1 MVPDDEQTVVK
12 LARLLLGVARLGD
25 GDLCGWWRSNLMDPD
40 VGPFT
45 LGNAF
50 PRTSGIAAAELLL
63 LSAARRHDHVVDRAH
78 LLHVFSPALRARR
91 LVAGW
96 LAEAKSGP
104 SPPQVDELLRELC
117 SWRDVDVG
125 WAALRSWVGADAVR
139 VASEGVERT
148 GVVELPE
155 VTTIDLVDDEA
166 LLEFV
171 REMAAVYIGRAQ
183 LVPAVRLQR
192 APSPIS

>member
-1 MVPDDEQTVVK
+1 MGQDEQTVAE

-50 PRTSGIAAAELLL
+50 PRTSRIAAAELLL

-78 LLHVFSPALRARR
+78 VLHLFSPTLRARR

-104 SPPQVDELLRELC
+104 RPPQVDELLLELR
-117 SWRDVDVG
+117 SWRDVEVG
-125 WAALRSWVGADAVR
+125 WEALRSWVGPDAVQ
-139 VASEGVERT
+139 VAAEGVERT
-148 GVVELPE
+148 GVVELAE
-155 VTTIDLVDDEA
+155 VTNDDLEDDEA
-166 LLEFV
+166 MVQLI
-171 REMAAVYIGRAQ
+171 REMAAAYIGRAQ